1 MRILPAFMALVIVAL
16 PATAAPFT
24 VSVNPSADAFV
35 RELQPDGNFGKAGG
49 LSVSGPEAYSY
60 MLPSEQVDR
69 SDSLIRFPMSSIVS
83 ALDAH
88 FGSQSWRV
96 TGIVLNLTEQTRP
109 NNPMFSVTAGVFEVR
124 WIACDTWA
132 EGTGTPN
139 APTADGV
146 RYEDEPAILSV
157 ATDVP
162 LGFFASAGGGDEY
175 VPIPCGLDVP
185 LALSQLVKTG
195 ANVNLFLTAVDA
207 GLGFTFNSREISGG
221 RERPSLSV
229 TADVRAWPVDGD
241 ANLDCRVNILDLI
254 FVRNRLNQ
262 DPTSADNWQ
271 ADVNTDGHI
280 NVLDLIFVRNRLN
293 TICP

>member
-60 MLPSEQVDR
+60 LWPSEQMGRFDT
-69 SDSLIRFPMSSIVS
+69 LIRFPMSNVVA
-83 ALDAH
+83 ALDSH
-88 FGSQSWRV
+88 FGVQNWRITEV
-96 TGIVLNLTEQTRP
+96 ALNLTEQTRP
-109 NNPMFSVTAGVFEVR
+109 NNPMFNLGAGTFEVR
-124 WIACDTWA
+124 WIACNTWA
-132 EGTGTPN
+132 EGTGTPS
-139 APTADGV
+139 APTTDGV
-146 RYEDEPAILSV
+146 RFADMPSILNA
-157 ATDVP
+157 ATDVT
-162 LGFFASAGGGDEY
+162 LGSFPSAAGGEDY
-175 VPIPCGLDVP
+175 VPVTCRLSVP
-185 LALSQLVKTG
+185 LALSQHVKTG